1 VEVSLLLPGT
11 AVGLKTREGVV
22 LATDKR
28 VTYDGFVLSKQ
39 AKKVHMITG
48 RSGVAF
54 AGVLGD
60 IGYLT
65 KLLKLESKYY
75 ELRVGRDIRTRSLAK
90 ILSVVLYNYKLF
102 PMFTEIIVGGYDEEG
117 ASLFILD
124 PVGSLIEEKYAAVG
138 SGAQLALGYIEP
150 KYREDLTLEEAEK
163 IAVEAIKTVIE
174 RDVLSGDGVDL
185 VVITREGYTEKSHLF
200 KTTPEK

>member
-1 VEVSLLLPGT
+1 MLPGT
-11 AVGLKTREGVV
+11 AVGLKTRDGVV

-39 AKKVHMITG
+39 AKKVYMITG
-48 RSGVAF
+48 RTGVAF
-54 AGVLGD
+54 AGLLGD
-60 IGYLT
+60 VGYLT

-75 ELRVGRDIRTRSLAK
+75 ELKVGRDIKTRSLAK
-90 ILSVVLYNYKLF
+90 VLSLVLYNYKLF

>member
-1 VEVSLLLPGT
+1 LLPGT
-11 AVGLKTREGVV
+11 AVGLKTRDGVV

-39 AKKVHMITG
+39 AKKVYMITG
-48 RSGVAF
+48 RTGVAF
-54 AGVLGD
+54 AGLLGD
-60 IGYLT
+60 VGYLT

-75 ELRVGRDIRTRSLAK
+75 ELKVGRDIKTRSLAK
-90 ILSVVLYNYKLF
+90 VLSLVLYNYKLF

-185 VVITREGYTEKSHLF
+185 VVITREGYTEKSYLF

>member
-1 VEVSLLLPGT
+1 VSLLLPGT
-11 AVGLKTREGVV
+11 AVGLKTRDGVV

-39 AKKVHMITG
+39 AKKVYMITG
-48 RSGVAF
+48 RTGVAF
-54 AGVLGD
+54 AGLLGD
-60 IGYLT
+60 VGYLT

-75 ELRVGRDIRTRSLAK
+75 ELKVGRDIKTRSLAK
-90 ILSVVLYNYKLF
+90 VLSLILYNYKLF

>member
-1 VEVSLLLPGT
+1 LLPGT
-11 AVGLKTREGVV
+11 AVGLKTRDGVV

-39 AKKVHMITG
+39 AKKVYMITG
-48 RSGVAF
+48 RTGVAF
-54 AGVLGD
+54 AGLLGD
-60 IGYLT
+60 VGYLT

-75 ELRVGRDIRTRSLAK
+75 ELKVGRDIKTRSLAK
-90 ILSVVLYNYKLF
+90 VLSLVLYNYKLF

>member
-1 VEVSLLLPGT
+1 LLPGT
-11 AVGLKTREGVV
+11 AIGLKTKEGVV

-28 VTYDGFVLSKQ
+28 VTYEGFVLSRM

-48 RSGVAF
+48 RVGVAF
-54 AGVLGD
+54 AGLLGD
-60 IGYLT
+60 VGYLT
-65 KLLKLESKYY
+65 RLLKLESKYY
-75 ELRVGRDIRTRSLAK
+75 ELRVGKDIKTRSLAK
-90 ILSVVLYNYKLF
+90 ILSIILYNYKLF
-102 PMFTEIIVGGYDEEG
+102 PMFTEIIVGGCDEEG

-138 SGAQLALGYIEP
+138 SGSQLALGYIEP
-150 KYREDLTLEEAEK
+150 KYREDLTLGEAEK
-163 IAVEAIKTVIE
+163 IAIEAIRTVIE

-185 VVITREGYTEKSHLF
+185 VVITREGYTEKSYLF